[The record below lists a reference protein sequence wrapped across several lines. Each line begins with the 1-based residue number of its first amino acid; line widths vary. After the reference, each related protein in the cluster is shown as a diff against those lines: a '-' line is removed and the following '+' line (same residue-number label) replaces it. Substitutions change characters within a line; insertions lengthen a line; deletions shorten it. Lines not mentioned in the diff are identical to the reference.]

1 MGLDHLV
8 LIRRW
13 ANLACLILYP
23 VAWWAPLA
31 RAGVL
36 PLFGLSE
43 ISVLSGIASLW
54 STDIVLAV
62 VVALF
67 AMVAPMAK
75 SLAIAL
81 ADFGIIRGAP
91 RWVTL
96 LGRLAMADVFLIALY
111 ITLAKGI
118 GIGRVETGWGLYL
131 FTTLVIV
138 QLLLNLAKPE
148 HKKNT
153 CALPPE

>member
-1 MGLDHLV
+1 MDHLV

-13 ANLACLILYP
+13 ANLACILLYP
-23 VAWWAPLA
+23 LAWWAPLA
-31 RAGVL
+31 HAGVL

-43 ISVLSGIASLW
+43 VSVLSGISSLW
-54 STDIVLAV
+54 ESDIFLAV

-75 SLAIAL
+75 SITIAL
-81 ADFGIIRGAP
+81 VDFRVIPSAP
-91 RWVTL
+91 RWVAV

-131 FTTLVIV
+131 FTTLVII
-138 QLLLNLAKPE
+138 QLLLSLVKPE

-153 CALPPE
+153 CAFPSE

>member
-1 MGLDHLV
+1 MDHLV

-13 ANLACLILYP
+13 ANLACLFLYP

-75 SLAIAL
+75 SIAIAL
-81 ADFGIIRGAP
+81 ADFGIVRGAP

-118 GIGRVETGWGLYL
+118 GIGRLETGWGLYL
-131 FTTLVIV
+131 FTTLVII
-138 QLLLNLAKPE
+138 QFILTLTKSE

>member
-1 MGLDHLV
+1 MDHLV

-13 ANLACLILYP
+13 ANLACIFLYP
-23 VAWWAPLA
+23 LAWWAPLA
-31 RAGVL
+31 HAGVL

-43 ISVLSGIASLW
+43 VSVLSGISSLW
-54 STDIVLAV
+54 ESDIFLAV

-75 SLAIAL
+75 SIAIAL
-81 ADFGIIRGAP
+81 VDFRVIPSAP
-91 RWVTL
+91 RWVAV

-111 ITLAKGI
+111 ITLTKGI

-131 FTTLVIV
+131 FTTLVII
-138 QLLLNLAKPE
+138 QLLLSLAKQE

-153 CALPPE
+153 CAFPSE

>member
-1 MGLDHLV
+1 MDHLV

-13 ANLACLILYP
+13 ANLACILLYP
-23 VAWWAPLA
+23 LAWWAPLA
-31 RAGVL
+31 HAGVL

-43 ISVLSGIASLW
+43 VSVLSGISSLW
-54 STDIVLAV
+54 ESDIFLAV

-75 SLAIAL
+75 SIAIAL
-81 ADFGIIRGAP
+81 VDFRVIPSPP
-91 RWVTL
+91 RWVAI

-131 FTTLVIV
+131 FTTLVII
-138 QLLLNLAKPE
+138 QLLLSLAKPE

-153 CALPPE
+153 CAFPSE